1 MNQLGFHLAKS
12 ETVTVY
18 RGKGCQHC
26 RGTGYKGRVGIHEV
40 LPFSESIRKL
50 TTKETDLNAI
60 RKKSLQEGMVS
71 LRENAVN
78 KFLEGVTTYQEV
90 MRVTWEQ

>member
-1 MNQLGFHLAKS
+1 MGLHLGKT

-50 TTKETDLNAI
+50 TTKETDLAAI
-60 RKKSLQEGMVS
+60 REKAMEEGMVS
-71 LRENAVN
+71 LRENAII
-78 KFLEGVTTYQEV
+78 KFLAGVTTYQEV
-90 MRVTWEQ
+90 MRVTWEQY

>member
-1 MNQLGFHLAKS
+1 MGLHLGKS

-60 RKKSLQEGMVS
+60 REKSLQEGMVS

-78 KFLEGVTTYQEV
+78 KFLDGVTTYQEV